1 MLGEADSVYAALDLL
16 AAHFVGL
23 LGGEPDPG
31 ELTAD
36 YRSVG
41 VVEDDYERWL
51 DDGVRPYAGLLRA
64 IRTPRRRMLAY
75 YLMGFLSGPM
85 DVVTDRYWRDV
96 YLGAAPLLFP
106 GSRFVFLISAAPP
119 AQEEAYGILECQPV
133 GVPTQADRALAEAC
147 RGGDAE
153 AVTGAVAAVDRPD
166 TLDGRGMSALHL
178 AVAYRRPAA
187 VSARLAA
194 GVDPNLQA
202 EYGNAAHFAAVDR
215 DGLVGPV
222 ADRIEDPEHWRIL
235 RALIEAGA
243 ALDAGN
249 RCGATLLDVAIATR
263 PYPEEWIDFLVGR
276 GARSALTAGSCLG
289 DLLWELKFDEGRSV
303 EIRANQVRFLLD
315 SGADPNEVSGAPY
328 ARELPMRSLVG
339 YPYDSRNVPGEILV
353 ELVDQ
358 LLRHGA
364 PRPPL
369 GRPVTGPGF
378 RGVVG

>member
-1 MLGEADSVYAALDLL
+1 MCGYREDAGGWSSGRRVPVVRSVAGTIARVDLYQLLDCLVEAETDSLGPEHVGRRYLLVGYELDDSQPEVDGSDDGGAEHGTPRLPGVVVLGEADSVYAALDLL

-153 AVTGAVAAVDRPD
+153 AVTAAIAAVDRPD
-166 TLDGRGMSALHL
+166 TLKRGRD
-178 AVAYRRPAA
+178 RR
-187 VSARLAA
+187 
-194 GVDPNLQA
+194 
-202 EYGNAAHFAAVDR
+202 
-215 DGLVGPV
+215 
-222 ADRIEDPEHWRIL
+222 
-235 RALIEAGA
+235 
-243 ALDAGN
+243 
-249 RCGATLLDVAIATR
+249 
-263 PYPEEWIDFLVGR
+263 
-276 GARSALTAGSCLG
+276 
-289 DLLWELKFDEGRSV
+289 
-303 EIRANQVRFLLD
+303 
-315 SGADPNEVSGAPY
+315 
-328 ARELPMRSLVG
+328 
-339 YPYDSRNVPGEILV
+339 
-353 ELVDQ
+353 
-358 LLRHGA
+358 
-364 PRPPL
+364 
-369 GRPVTGPGF
+369 
-378 RGVVG
+378 